1 MGSNEREAVAVVK
14 LVSHTAKYFPGVFF
28 HGSDSA
34 SLLPILA
41 RLLPFFSDPLFR
53 SRHVIFFEALGSLL
67 SLLRACAPDTFRH
80 FFIDAMLAVQE
91 RDILRWGKNIVSSKT
106 KTKRRAGAAV
116 YNRASSLET
125 LVSILDVNLA

>member
-67 SLLRACAPDTFRH
+67 SLLRACARDAFRH

-91 RDILRWGKNIVSSKT
+91 RDVLRWERILFQAKPRQKDV
-106 KTKRRAGAAV
+106 
-116 YNRASSLET
+116 
-125 LVSILDVNLA
+125 LVLLYTTEHLH